1 MEKRM
6 TEESEGEELPRRKV
20 SGKKIVLFVVLPL
33 LLLVLIGG
41 VLFLLKDTL
50 FGGHADPDAEHAEAP
65 VTEEHAAPAE
75 HGAPELPPGAGIFF
89 DMPDMLVNL
98 YTDGRRPSFL
108 KLAIS
113 LELTA
118 QSDVAVV
125 EANVPRVVDNF
136 QVYLRELRAE
146 DLRGAGG
153 VFRLREELLR
163 RVNTSVHPARVKDIL
178 FREMIVQ

>member
-1 MEKRM
+1 MA
-6 TEESEGEELPRRKV
+6 EESEGEELPRRKV

-50 FGGHADPDAEHAEAP
+50 FGGHEEAKEGEHATEEQAAAAPDAH
-65 VTEEHAAPAE
+65 APA
-75 HGAPELPPGAGIFF
+75 LPPGAGVFF

-108 KLAIS
+108 KLSIS
-113 LELTA
+113 LELNGQADLPTV
-118 QSDVAVV
+118 Q
-125 EANVPRVVDNF
+125 ANVPRVVDNF

-178 FREMIVQ
+178 FKEMIVQ